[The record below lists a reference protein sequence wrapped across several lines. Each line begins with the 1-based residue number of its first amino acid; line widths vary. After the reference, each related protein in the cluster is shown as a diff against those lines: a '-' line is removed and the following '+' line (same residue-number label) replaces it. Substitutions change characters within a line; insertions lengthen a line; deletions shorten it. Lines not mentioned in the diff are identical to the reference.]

1 MPQMMP
7 MSWLSL
13 FIMFSATLILFTT
26 SNYYAMSPKTKTKKE
41 KKSSSKKMLTW
52 KW

>member
-13 FIMFSATLILFTT
+13 FIVFSATLILFATL
-26 SNYYAMSPKTKTKKE
+26 NYYTTTPKTKTTE
-41 KKSSSKKMLTW
+41 KKSILTKAMSW

>member
-26 SNYYAMSPKTKTKKE
+26 LNYYMMALNPKTKKYKGVPKKAL
-41 KKSSSKKMLTW
+41 SW

>member
-13 FIMFSATLILFTT
+13 FIIFSATLTLFATL
-26 SNYYAMSPKTKTKKE
+26 NYYTMTIKAGAAKKG
-41 KKSSSKKMLTW
+41 SASTKMLNW

>member
-13 FIMFSATLILFTT
+13 FIMFSSTLILFATLSYFT
-26 SNYYAMSPKTKTKKE
+26 LVTKTKTSWGKKIPT
-41 KKSSSKKMLTW
+41 KTLNW

>member
-13 FIMFSATLILFTT
+13 FIMFSATLTLFATM
-26 SNYYAMSPKTKTKKE
+26 NYYMTILKTETTE
-41 KKSSSKKMLTW
+41 KKKALTEALNW

>member
-7 MSWLSL
+7 LSWLSL
-13 FIMFSATLILFTT
+13 FIMFSSTLILFATM
-26 SNYYAMSPKTKTKKE
+26 NYYMLVLKTETNEKKKILTKT
-41 KKSSSKKMLTW
+41 LNW

>member
-7 MSWLSL
+7 MSWLSM
-13 FIMFSATLILFTT
+13 FIMFSTTLTLFATL
-26 SNYYAMSPKTKTKKE
+26 NYYTNSPVASTIE
-41 KKSSSKKMLTW
+41 KKSTSTKAMNW

>member
-7 MSWLSL
+7 LSWLSL
-13 FIMFSATLILFTT
+13 FTMFSAALILFATL
-26 SNYYAMSPKTKTKKE
+26 NYYTMTLKIKTSEGKKDLN
-41 KKSSSKKMLTW
+41 KPLNW

>member
-7 MSWLSL
+7 MSWSSL
-13 FIMFSATLILFTT
+13 FIMFSTTLIVFAAL
-26 SNYYAMSPKTKTKKE
+26 NYYASIIKSKMNE
-41 KKSSSKKMLTW
+41 KDETSMEGLNW

>member
-7 MSWLSL
+7 MSWLTL
-13 FIMFSATLILFTT
+13 FIMFSATLTLFATL
-26 SNYYAMSPKTKTKKE
+26 NYYTTTPKTKPNGKALL
-41 KKSSSKKMLTW
+41 LTNHLNW

>member
-13 FIMFSATLILFTT
+13 FIMFSATLILFATL
-26 SNYYAMSPKTKTKKE
+26 NYYTVTPSVKVTTKGKTPT
-41 KKSSSKKMLTW
+41 STLNW

>member
-13 FIMFSATLILFTT
+13 FIMFSTTLILFATM
-26 SNYYAMSPKTKTKKE
+26 NYYTMIPLTKTDKKKE
-41 KKSSSKKMLTW
+41 TSQKNLNW

>member
-13 FIMFSATLILFTT
+13 FIMFSASLILFTT
-26 SNYYAMSPKTKTKKE
+26 MNYYTTTLKTDANE
-41 KKSSSKKMLTW
+41 KKKVPTKQLNW

>member
-7 MSWLSL
+7 MSWLTL

-26 SNYYAMSPKTKTKKE
+26 MNYYATISKTKINEKMTLQKKT
-41 KKSSSKKMLTW
+41 LNW

>member
-13 FIMFSATLILFTT
+13 FIMFSTTLILFATL
-26 SNYYAMSPKTKTKKE
+26 NYYTLILKTKTNE
-41 KKSSSKKMLTW
+41 SKKISNKFMNW

>member
-7 MSWLSL
+7 LSWLSL
-13 FIMFSATLILFTT
+13 YIFFCLMLMMFTFM
-26 SNYYAMSPKTKTKKE
+26 NYYSHVPQSLTTTKKNIII
-41 KKSSSKKMLTW
+41 KTLNW

>member
-7 MSWLSL
+7 LSWLTL
-13 FIMFSATLILFTT
+13 FTMFSSTLILFAAA
-26 SNYYAMSPKTKTKKE
+26 NYYSHIPKTKVMMKSEIPTKK
-41 KKSSSKKMLTW
+41 MNW

>member
-13 FIMFSATLILFTT
+13 FIMFSATLILFTAL
-26 SNYYAMSPKTKTKKE
+26 NYYMMTLETKMKKYKETPKKA
-41 KKSSSKKMLTW
+41 LNW

>member
-7 MSWLSL
+7 MGWSMM
-13 FIMFSATLILFTT
+13 FIMFSATLILFALMNYYTKMPTT
-26 SNYYAMSPKTKTKKE
+26 SLTTKKE
-41 KKSSSKKMLTW
+41 ILIKTMNW

>member
-7 MSWLSL
+7 MMWLSL
-13 FIMFSATLILFTT
+13 FIMFSASLILFATM
-26 SNYYAMSPKTKTKKE
+26 NYYTTILKTKTNE
-41 KKSSSKKMLTW
+41 KKKIPTKHLNW